1 MPVKKG
7 DKVKVEYT
15 GTLDDG
21 EVFDSSEGQDPLE
34 FTVGSGEIIP
44 AFEDAVM
51 EMEEGEEKDFRI
63 KAEDAYGEHD
73 QKLIEE
79 IPRDNLPEGDIK
91 PGVMLVAQLEDG
103 TEIPA
108 TIVKVNEDMVKID
121 FNHPLAGKALNFH
134 IKLVKIEKSG
144 E

>member
-1 MPVKKG
+1 MAVKQG

-21 EVFDSSEGQDPLE
+21 EIFDSSEGHEPLE
-34 FTVGSGEIIP
+34 FVIGSGEIIP
-44 AFEDAVM
+44 AFEDAVLGM
-51 EMEEGEEKDFRI
+51 EVGEEKDFRI
-63 KAEDAYGEHD
+63 EAADAYGEHD
-73 QKLIEE
+73 PHLVEE
-79 IPRDNLPEGDIK
+79 VPRDQLPEGEIA
-91 PGVMLVAQLEDG
+91 PGVMLVAQLENG

-108 TIVKVNEDMVKID
+108 TIVEVADGVVKID

-134 IKLVKIEKSG
+134 IKLVGIEPG

>member
-1 MPVKKG
+1 MSVKEG

-21 EVFDSSEGQDPLE
+21 EVFDSSEGNEPLE
-34 FTVGSGEIIP
+34 FVIGSGEIIP
-44 AFEDAVM
+44 AFEDAVLGM
-51 EMEEGEEKDFRI
+51 EVGEEKDFRI
-63 KAEDAYGEHD
+63 EASDAYGEHD
-73 QKLIEE
+73 PKLVEE
-79 IPRDNLPEGDIK
+79 VPRDQLPDGDIA
-91 PGVMLVAQLEDG
+91 PGVMLVAQLENG

-108 TIVKVNEDMVKID
+108 TIVEVDNDIVKID

-134 IKLVKIEKSG
+134 IKLVNIEEAG